1 MSKLPDLLPFT
12 LMEPAYAH
20 RLPSGVWRVLH
31 GENMDTAV
39 FVSDTDF
46 KRRYRPRT
54 APQGHSVVY
63 GTDPGNVVI
72 NGDMVEG
79 IEVQHIDPE
88 SELAVSLAKA
98 LAPPPRPQSFTI
110 VIPTTP
116 SPAVRPNA
124 NSGHNKG
131 AGLAYGKEKK
141 RLRNDTARCVSSA
154 FNAAPPPHPVFPSN
168 SLIDI
173 RVCWEKVRT
182 AGYPNGRYRS
192 FVDAHDALPLMTKGM
207 VDGLVDAGLLDDDRH
222 LQATYTQEKDPD
234 GLGFT
239 EITVTMPEAK
249 P

>member
-1 MSKLPDLLPFT
+1 MSRLPDLLPFT

-63 GTDPGNVVI
+63 GIDPGNVVI
-72 NGDMVEG
+72 NGDVVEG
-79 IEVQHIDPE
+79 IEVQHINPE
-88 SELAVSLAKA
+88 SELAAELVKS

-116 SPAVRPNA
+116 QPEIRPNA
-124 NSGHNKG
+124 ALRHGRWASQKAN
-131 AGLAYGKEKK
+131 AEKK
-141 RLRNDTARCVSSA
+141 RLRHDAARCVTSA
-154 FNAAPPPHPVFPSN
+154 FNAEHPPHPLFPDS
-168 SLIDI
+168 STV
-173 RVCWEKVRT
+173 RVRIAWEKYPTPHR
-182 AGYPNGRYRS
+182 PNGIYRK
-192 FVDAHDALPLMTKGM
+192 FVDPDALGLMCKGLL
-207 VDGLVDAGLLDDDRH
+207 DGLVDAGLLDDDKH
-222 LQATYTQEKDPD
+222 LNTTYTQEKDPD

-239 EITVTMPEAK
+239 EITVTMPERG
-249 P
+249 

>member
-54 APQGHSVVY
+54 APQGHSVTY
-63 GTDPGNVVI
+63 A
-72 NGDMVEG
+72 GDEPQE
-79 IEVQHIDPE
+79 I
-88 SELAVSLAKA
+88 ELAAELVKA

-116 SPAVRPNA
+116 QPEIRPNA
-124 NSGHNKG
+124 ALRHGRWASQKAN
-131 AGLAYGKEKK
+131 AEKK
-141 RLRNDTARCVSSA
+141 RLRHDAARCVTSA
-154 FNAAPPPHPVFPSN
+154 FNAEHPPHPLFPDS
-168 SLIDI
+168 STV
-173 RVCWEKVRT
+173 RVRIAWEKYPTPHR
-182 AGYPNGRYRS
+182 PNGIYRK
-192 FVDAHDALPLMTKGM
+192 FVDPDALGLMCKGLL
-207 VDGLVDAGLLDDDRH
+207 DGLVDAGLLDDDKH
-222 LQATYTQEKDPD
+222 LNTTYTQEKDPD